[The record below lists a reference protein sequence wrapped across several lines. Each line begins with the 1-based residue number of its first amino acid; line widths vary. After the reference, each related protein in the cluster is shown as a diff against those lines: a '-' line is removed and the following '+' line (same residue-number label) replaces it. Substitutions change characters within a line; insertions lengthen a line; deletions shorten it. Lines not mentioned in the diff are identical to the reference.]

1 MFLLS
6 VNLYTA
12 AVSGSGAI
20 KTLLYY
26 TTTRSFVFWNWVKG
40 GHIAGLS
47 QKSTGVMQQ
56 NYVSPYWLYT
66 PSPVDMESSALS
78 GYLRDIPR
86 IYITHP
92 CVISLRLSLPG
103 LTGQPRKALH
113 NFVTPAL
120 VSTVFHHSLLGFLGT
135 LSRCQFIDFSLLIY
149 GQIDNGPCVACLV
162 RLMRL

>member
-56 NYVSPYWLYT
+56 NYVPPY
-66 PSPVDMESSALS
+66 
-78 GYLRDIPR
+78 
-86 IYITHP
+86 
-92 CVISLRLSLPG
+92 
-103 LTGQPRKALH
+103 
-113 NFVTPAL
+113 
-120 VSTVFHHSLLGFLGT
+120 
-135 LSRCQFIDFSLLIY
+135 
-149 GQIDNGPCVACLV
+149 
-162 RLMRL
+162 